1 MYQMYRKY
9 KSGAEKRKLKLIKD
23 VKENEG
29 VRTLDKLWKPDESR
43 KEGNDLSSDG
53 DVEIEENENSG
64 KINNFD

>member
-1 MYQMYRKY
+1 MYRKY

-29 VRTLDKLWKPDESR
+29 VRTLDKFWKTDESR
-43 KEGNDLSSDG
+43 KDGNDLSSDG
-53 DVEIEENENSG
+53 DVEIQENENSG